1 MVIPLGTSYRR
12 PIWVLVITVIVFIP
26 GLSIGTTSKMDK
38 PESISVAAD
47 AIGMYLKKIANE
59 ELFVLKMQEI
69 FDSYSPP
76 TSSAK
81 SKSNL
86 KNHIFSFVELPLKLQ
101 RRQLEILF
109 LFHFF

>member
-1 MVIPLGTSYRR
+1 MATLPGPSYGR
-12 PIWVLVITVIVFIP
+12 PILVLLIIVIVFIP
-26 GLSIGTTSKMDK
+26 ALTTQSSSKTDK

-59 ELFVLKMQEI
+59 ELFVQKMQEI
-69 FDSYSPP
+69 FDSDSSP

-86 KNHIFSFVELPLKLQ
+86 
-101 RRQLEILF
+101 
-109 LFHFF
+109 